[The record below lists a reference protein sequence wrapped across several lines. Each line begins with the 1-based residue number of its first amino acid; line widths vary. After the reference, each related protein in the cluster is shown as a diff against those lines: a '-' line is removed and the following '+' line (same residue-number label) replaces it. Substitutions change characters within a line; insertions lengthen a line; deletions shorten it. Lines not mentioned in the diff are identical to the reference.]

1 MVAEGDS
8 VGALFPPERRPGR
21 ADLLDPAGAV
31 TRLSAGEWRG
41 RFRLLPY
48 RSVGVERG
56 LLLALRVDRA
66 ALGGVDRGPLLVAL
80 SPTPVSDGGGYRALV
95 GPLDGERTDLK

>member
-1 MVAEGDS
+1 M
-8 VGALFPPERRPGR
+8 
-21 ADLLDPAGAV
+21 

-66 ALGGVDRGPLLVAL
+66 RYGPWEYRNCLTAL
-80 SPTPVSDGGGYRALV
+80 SPTPLSDGGGYCALI
-95 GPLDGERTDLK
+95 GGREGA

>member
-1 MVAEGDS
+1 M
-8 VGALFPPERRPGR
+8 ERLG
-21 ADLLDPAGAV
+21 
-31 TRLSAGEWRG
+31 TGEWRG

-48 RSVGVERG
+48 RSVGVDRG

-66 ALGGVDRGPLLVAL
+66 VFDGVERGPLLVAL

-95 GPLDGERTDLK
+95 GPLDGKDGT